1 MTSPA
6 PGEADHIGG
15 GFLVELGWDAADVE
29 RVLSEYQEV
38 AEKLTARYADTEL
51 FYPQTHGVEAET
63 SAVLYGLGRLLKPQ
77 SVVETG
83 VADGR
88 SSWLTLAALER
99 NGSGMLH
106 SFDINHTA
114 GRLVG
119 EHPQWRLE
127 ILDRRDPEASL
138 GHALERVGSI
148 DLFFHDSDHLYLP
161 QLFEYG
167 QAWPRMTQGGV
178 FASDASTAA
187 GRSWTSAGGTV
198 NVRPFCSTPGRSQAR
213 CGCRVF
219 RSGAP
224 SNSTRWH
231 RWPVCCT
238 AGNTA
243 NGVPR
248 NPVRVRDSF
257 TSCPTCPR
265 TSPNTSRTSRRCCR
279 LWESASTSRRQ
290 WSEAILRLDSTGC
303 AC

>member
-1 MTSPA
+1 MASVLGGYLAMRTLGTGIRRYTPPSVIDFTRSGGKLTTSA
-6 PGEADHIGG
+6 G

-178 FASDASTAA
+178 FASDDVNCSRAFLDFC
-187 GRSWTSAGGTV
+187 GRHRQRPALLFDSRKITGA
-198 NVRPFCSTPGRSQAR
+198 VRLP
-213 CGCRVF
+213 
-219 RSGAP
+219 
-224 SNSTRWH
+224 
-231 RWPVCCT
+231 
-238 AGNTA
+238 
-243 NGVPR
+243 GVPQ
-248 NPVRVRDSF
+248 
-257 TSCPTCPR
+257 
-265 TSPNTSRTSRRCCR
+265 RRAEQ
-279 LWESASTSRRQ
+279 LHEVA
-290 WSEAILRLDSTGC
+290 
-303 AC
+303 